1 MGRAIDLFVTYRFIK
16 LLVTPFEKTDAYRL
30 GIIDA
35 DGKRILVP
43 GTTNKPTP
51 LRTVEEKSA
60 YTVLHKLVFNIKK
73 IFAKVPGLR
82 TKLGTY
88 AAALFLL
95 KDTFKESVD
104 DPDIFEKEF
113 MKYLKEQGYEIDD
126 TISEEVI
133 GFGEVLPKGEYK
145 LANDIL
151 NKEEEELSAK
161 KGDKVVAFD
170 DEAPVD
176 TILGVD
182 IFPVVHVKTQ
192 EKIYSGNERE
202 KIISYTLTSIQT
214 ILAQNRFAKIAYEY
228 FKSLKEPYVSPI
240 ASNIIKPIIL
250 MSLIKLKVK
259 NKLEFTN
266 MNLKKSLNSI
276 KNKIG
281 EILGHYPNLLVNI
294 SELTPKA
301 IPSSDIIKK
310 YQRNL

>member
-1 MGRAIDLFVTYRFIK
+1 M
-16 LLVTPFEKTDAYRL
+16 
-30 GIIDA
+30 
-35 DGKRILVP
+35 
-43 GTTNKPTP
+43 
-51 LRTVEEKSA
+51 
-60 YTVLHKLVFNIKK
+60 
-73 IFAKVPGLR
+73 PGLR

-161 KGDKVVAFD
+161 RGDKVVAFD

-192 EKIYSGNERE
+192 EKIYVG
-202 KIISYTLTSIQT
+202 
-214 ILAQNRFAKIAYEY
+214 
-228 FKSLKEPYVSPI
+228 
-240 ASNIIKPIIL
+240 
-250 MSLIKLKVK
+250 
-259 NKLEFTN
+259 LED
-266 MNLKKSLNSI
+266 
-276 KNKIG
+276 
-281 EILGHYPNLLVNI
+281 LV
-294 SELTPKA
+294 
-301 IPSSDIIKK
+301 
-310 YQRNL
+310 Q